1 MGFKLFG
8 HDPSPFVR
16 RVRILM
22 LELGVPFERDANN
35 WQKPCEEFV
44 KASPISR
51 LPMLDRGP
59 EARTRYVYDS
69 RVIAEVMYE
78 GGIVKPSGESPP
90 LQETL
95 WNRDLQDEDK
105 NFLSTMDA
113 AIESAVNVFLL
124 ETDGVMPEQSKYL
137 QRQNVRVATCLEWL
151 DQRYENRTTLTPN
164 KLAFVDMALVSALGW
179 LRFRKRADLTPYA
192 NLLAV
197 ESAFANR
204 PSFSSTIPG

>member
-22 LELGVPFERDANN
+22 LELGVPFERDDNN
-35 WQKPCEEFV
+35 WQKPNEEFV

-59 EARTRYVYDS
+59 DARTRFVYDS
-69 RVIAEVMYE
+69 RVIAEVLYE
-78 GGIVKPSGESPP
+78 DGIVKPSGESPA
-90 LQETL
+90 LQKTL
-95 WNRDLQDEDK
+95 WNAELQDDDK
-105 NFLSTMDA
+105 NVLSTMDA

-124 ETDGVMPEQSKYL
+124 ENDGVTPAQSKYL
-137 QRQNVRVATCLEWL
+137 HRQNVRVTSCLEWL
-151 DQRYENRTTLTPN
+151 EGRYANRTALTPGT
-164 KLAFVDMALVSALGW
+164 LAFVDMSLVSALGW
-179 LRFRKRADLTPYA
+179 LRFRNRADVTAYP

-197 ESAFANR
+197 ETAFANR
-204 PSFSSTIPG
+204 PSFSSTIPR